1 MWWRNY
7 SQTLF
12 RKSAYFRINKLKFYS
27 AYFHC
32 MLKGDRN
39 VLKLSCRSLNW
50 HKAFLKYN
58 KRSRTSLPVY
68 FCAWFLNKHIL
79 WLNSINW
86 QNIIVRLFISWDIG
100 QRVYYNCILT
110 RLRQPNFEI
119 NLIFVIKLFFYMT
132 RKWRQNLKY
141 LENEKSFYGE
151 LKSIFHHFLRAFIE
165 AKKRFFLDSESPTLS
180 CDKFESK
187 AVPTSRYL
195 IGNCFIEMRQRDKS
209 ELLIPRILESFSWM
223 SHKVSFCSFF

>member
-1 MWWRNY
+1 M
-7 SQTLF
+7 
-12 RKSAYFRINKLKFYS
+12 
-27 AYFHC
+27 
-32 MLKGDRN
+32 
-39 VLKLSCRSLNW
+39 
-50 HKAFLKYN
+50 
-58 KRSRTSLPVY
+58 
-68 FCAWFLNKHIL
+68 
-79 WLNSINW
+79 
-86 QNIIVRLFISWDIG
+86 
-100 QRVYYNCILT
+100 YYNCILT

-180 CDKFESK
+180 CDKSESK

-209 ELLIPRILESFSWM
+209 ELLIPRILDSFSWM